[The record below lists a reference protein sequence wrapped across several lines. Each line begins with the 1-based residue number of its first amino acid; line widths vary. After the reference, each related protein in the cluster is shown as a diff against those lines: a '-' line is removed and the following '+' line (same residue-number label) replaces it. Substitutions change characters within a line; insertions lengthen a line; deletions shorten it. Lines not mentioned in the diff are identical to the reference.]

1 MKAPHRTTISFPRGG
16 IPNARGLYLLYAAT
30 SVLVPTHALPQTISD
45 QAKASSCHLAI
56 ILAKREDNLKAT
68 GNESLLRA
76 QHDVRDGSDSDVAMD
91 YRRRP
96 LLLRQRKGRVTASS
110 RALVLS
116 QPLDFFRPVDCHAKV
131 GHQTVGERIN
141 PTVDTDCLSARPCA
155 LHNDIRRDVSHL
167 PDDVKLAQTVEASTW
182 LLDRI
187 KLLTV
192 LMEDLADR
200 M

>member
-1 MKAPHRTTISFPRGG
+1 MS
-16 IPNARGLYLLYAAT
+16 ARG
-30 SVLVPTHALPQTISD
+30 H
-45 QAKASSCHLAI
+45 
-56 ILAKREDNLKAT
+56 KRERGPPLRPASHAAGVPQLADSPWT
-68 GNESLLRA
+68 VCVESAMGQIQTSRWTI
-76 QHDVRDGSDSDVAMD
+76 VDGRSSSDSG
-91 YRRRP
+91 
-96 LLLRQRKGRVTASS
+96 KGGSPARSFLSRVC
-110 RALVLS
+110 VI